1 MTEEVNDPYIKT
13 LDEREAFYKSQLTQ
27 YTENL
32 KRIQE
37 AVGVLNGGIQGIQ
50 EAKSLYLKQK
60 EMPVTDE
67 PVTDETK

>member
-1 MTEEVNDPYIKT
+1 MTEEVIDTYVKS

-60 EMPVTDE
+60 ETPVTDE
-67 PVTDETK
+67 AK